1 MAARKRV
8 SLDFETARDVL
19 DMIRAE
25 CDGPHFTV
33 SLLNRLTLR
42 IARQMPE
49 EEIPK
54 YFGGSWESVDD
65 DDA

>member
-8 SLDFETARDVL
+8 TLDFETARDLLDVL
-19 DMIRAE
+19 QAE
-25 CDGPHFTV
+25 RDGPHFPA
-33 SLLNRLTLR
+33 SLLNLLTLR

-49 EEIPK
+49 EELPE
-54 YFGGSWESVDD
+54 YAGGTWEPGD